1 MELVGNRITKR
12 KLGSDCLLE
21 NMELSDHM
29 IGMSVRA
36 DRGLGDDAAP
46 VAFEY
51 RRLYNTISLMLGD
64 MFALTTAFFVAGSLR
79 YLLEGGPLFQ
89 WWIGLVLPIW
99 MVSALSQKLY
109 PGWGLGTVEELRR
122 QTLTLF
128 GVFVLSEVL
137 LFWFQLGG
145 ESSRFSLVVA
155 FAVSLF
161 MVPAVRHI
169 VKTLLIKSDQYGL
182 PVVIYGAGKIG
193 RDLAKHLEQEKGLGY
208 KPIAFMDDHPAYWG
222 AHLKGI
228 PVLGDT
234 NLVLPE
240 AQVAILAM
248 GDIEQDYRRQLLE
261 GPLSHYRSVII
272 VPDLS
277 ELQSMW
283 AGTVDMGNT
292 LGLRIALNIAGPFSR
307 FTKRAFDLAVAVLT
321 SPIWLP
327 AVGVLSFMVWLED
340 RHNPFIAEERIGKRG
355 EKFKEWTFRTKVVEG
370 EKVLQDALNSDP
382 ELTEE
387 WEHHVKPGS
396 DPRLTRV
403 GRFLRRFSLDK
414 IPQLANVL
422 FGHMSL
428 VGPRPLSNDNDREL
442 TARIRTMRE
451 QVRPGMTG
459 LWPVAGRVA
468 TDTDMLEHFDLY
480 YLRNWSLWMDL
491 VVIVRAFRAALFPDD
506 AC

>member
-1 MELVGNRITKR
+1 MHMELVGNRRTERKR
-12 KLGSDCLLE
+12 GSDCLLE

-29 IGMSVRA
+29 IGKSVRA
-36 DRGLGDDAAP
+36 NSGLGDDTPP
-46 VAFEY
+46 VTFEY

-64 MFALTTAFFVAGSLR
+64 LFALTTVFFVTGSLQ
-79 YLLEGGPLFQ
+79 YLMVGGPPFE

-99 MVSALSQKLY
+99 IVSALSRKLY
-109 PGWGLGTVEELRR
+109 PGWGLGVVEELRR
-122 QTLTLF
+122 QTLTLI
-128 GVFVLSEVL
+128 GVFVLSAVL
-137 LFWFQLGG
+137 LFWFQLGE
-145 ESSRFSLVVA
+145 ESSRFFLLVA
-155 FAVSLF
+155 FAFSLF

-182 PVVIYGAGKIG
+182 PVVIYGAGKVG
-193 RDLAKHLEQEKGLGY
+193 LDLARYLEQEKGLGY
-208 KPIAFMDDHPAYWG
+208 KPIAFMEDHPAFWG

-248 GDIEQDYRRQLLE
+248 GDIDQDYRRQLLE

-272 VPDLS
+272 IPDLS
-277 ELQSMW
+277 ELQSIW

-292 LGLRIALNIAGPFSR
+292 LGLRIALNLAGPFSR
-307 FTKRAFDLAVAVLT
+307 FTKRAFDLSTTLL
-321 SPIWLP
+321 SFPLWLP
-327 AVGVLSFMVWLED
+327 AIGVLSFLVWLED
-340 RHNPFIAEERIGKRG
+340 RHNPFVAQERIGKSG
-355 EKFKEWTFRTKVVEG
+355 EKFNAWTLRTRVPEG
-370 EKVLQDALNSDP
+370 EKLLEDALADVRERYF
-382 ELTEE
+382 EL
-387 WEHHVKPGS
+387 KN

-414 IPQLANVL
+414 IPQLGNVL
-422 FGHMSL
+422 FGQMSL
-428 VGPRPLSNDNDREL
+428 VGPRPLTAYNNREL

-468 TDTDMLEHFDLY
+468 TDADMMEHFDSY
-480 YLRNWSLWMDL
+480 YLRSWSLWLDL
-491 VVIVRAFRAALFPDD
+491 VVIFRAFRAAFHPND
-506 AC
+506 A